1 MQDLVTPLIIGFCV
15 LINYRRAKIKSARVI
30 TGVPLAIFLNFFG
43 VGIFYFKTRTRKPK
57 SQVNSMTSE

>member
-15 LINYRRAKIKSARVI
+15 WINYRRARIKNARVI
-30 TGVPLAIFLNFFG
+30 TGVLLAIFLNFLG

-57 SQVNSMTSE
+57 PQVNSMTSE